1 MCKHVVIL
9 GSAHPLRGGG
19 IATFN
24 ERLAKAFM
32 DKGDEVTV
40 VSFSLQYPSFL
51 FPGKSQYT
59 DEPAPENL
67 KIYSW
72 LNSINPFNWLT
83 TARKI
88 RKLNP
93 DLIVVRFWL
102 PFMGPCLG
110 SVCRLVRKNKKTR
123 VIAIIDNAI
132 PHEKRIGDTVFTKW
146 FMNSVDAFVTM
157 SKTVMNDLSVFDT
170 KKPRIFSNHPLYDNF
185 GASVS
190 KTEAATHLNIDS
202 HQTYL
207 LFFGFIRDYK
217 GLDILLKA
225 LSAKEI
231 ANLDFKLIIA
241 GEFYSNEAEYGNLIT
256 ELEIKDKLLQHTHFI
271 SNDDVKYYFSVSDL
285 IVQPYKTAT
294 QSGVTQVA
302 YHFEKPILT
311 TNVGGLAEIVID
323 GETGYIVEPDVESLK
338 NGILRFFQEN
348 KTEQMAQNICEEKR
362 KYSWEKFIQNIE
374 ELKKEIDS

>member
-1 MCKHVVIL
+1 MSKHVVIL

-24 ERLAKAFM
+24 ERLAKAYF
-32 DKGDEVTV
+32 DNGDEVSI

-51 FPGKSQYT
+51 FPGKSQFT

-67 KIYSW
+67 TIYSW
-72 LNSINPFNWLT
+72 LNSINPINWII

-88 RKLNP
+88 RKLKP
-93 DLIVVRFWL
+93 DLVVVRFWL

-110 SVCRLVRKNKKTR
+110 SVCRLIRKNKKTK
-123 VIAIIDNAI
+123 VIAIVDNAV
-132 PHEKRIGDTVFTKW
+132 PHEKRFGDKQFTKW

-157 SKTVMNDLSVFDT
+157 SKIVMKDLEIFDA
-170 KKPRIFSNHPLYDNF
+170 KKPRVFSNHPLYDNF
-185 GASVS
+185 GALVQKS
-190 KTEAATHLNIDS
+190 KAAARLGIESNQKYI
-202 HQTYL
+202 

-225 LSAKEI
+225 LSEKEI
-231 ANLDFKLIIA
+231 INLDFKLIIA
-241 GEFYSNEAEYGNLIT
+241 GEFYSNEAEYLNLID
-256 ELEIKDKLLQHTHFI
+256 ELGIKNRLILRTQFI
-271 SNDDVKYYFSVSDL
+271 SNDEVKYYFSLADL

-323 GETGYIVEPDVESLK
+323 GETGYIVEPEVESLS
-338 NGILRFFQEN
+338 NGISRFFREN
-348 KTEQMAQNICEEKR
+348 KADELSSNIRDVKK
-362 KYSWEKFIQNIE
+362 KYSWEKFIQNIDQ
-374 ELKKEIDS
+374 LM